1 MTGGAL
7 FSFKKFFI
15 FSVKFYT
22 KYLHSVKNYTIF
34 AVSIIKE
41 LQV

>member
-1 MTGGAL
+1 MTGC
-7 FSFKKFFI
+7 SFYFRKIFI